1 MKSKTT
7 ELKAEYNTNV
17 DCPIDS
23 KSDLFKVQAWR
34 DQQIMPATSRFGFM
48 HCFCKA
54 QFLKTKS
61 AKAMNIKFVN
71 ETKTTDPNKP
81 KYDDI

>member
-1 MKSKTT
+1 
-7 ELKAEYNTNV
+7 
-17 DCPIDS
+17 
-23 KSDLFKVQAWR
+23 
-34 DQQIMPATSRFGFM
+34 MPATSRFGFM

-61 AKAMNIKFVN
+61 TKAMNIKFVN